1 MTRDK
6 QALNGTQTIGPP
18 RLVDIIL
25 TLVLPGLGH
34 LIRGYWEKA
43 LLFFGV
49 LSVLGVTLWLAVAK
63 HRLAWLAGSSDY
75 WFSTVMMFLLLALIW
90 IVALVDLYKTI
101 RKATEKEQYVVGYWD
116 MATRRFSKD
125 AKGIIGLL
133 VIALILHVALFAPF
147 FASGH
152 NFKDVEGYVKPRIH
166 AIKMDLSDFQA
177 APSGDHPLGTDNFG
191 RDVLD
196 RLIFGTR
203 VALGI
208 GFVATMLNMFL
219 GGFLG
224 LIGGY
229 FRGPIDAVLMRILE
243 VINSIPFLVLALLIR
258 GLWQGGGIV
267 SLMLILGIFGLQ
279 PARIIR
285 SEVLSVREKDYVLA
299 ARAIGAPTWRI
310 IAKYVLPNALAS
322 LIVVTTMSIGVNII
336 VVAGLS
342 FLGFGV
348 PPPTPSWGAMLQEA
362 QEYMRTAWW
371 MAVYPGLT
379 IVLTVFG
386 FNILG
391 DSLRDVLDP
400 RLK

>member
-1 MTRDK
+1 MTSDRR
-6 QALNGTQTIGPP
+6 ALNETQLLERPQ
-18 RLVDIIL
+18 LSDIIL
-25 TLVLPGLGH
+25 SLVLPGLGH
-34 LIRGYWEKA
+34 LVRGYWEKA
-43 LLFFGV
+43 LLFFGG
-49 LSVLGVTLWLAVAK
+49 LLVLGATLWLAVAK

-75 WFSTVMMFLLLALIW
+75 WFSTAMLFLFLALAW
-90 IVALVDLYKTI
+90 TVALLDLYKTT
-101 RKATEKEQYVVGYWD
+101 RKAAEKEHYVVGYWD
-116 MATRRFSKD
+116 MTTRRFAKD
-125 AKGIIGLL
+125 SKGIIGLL
-133 VIALILHVALFAPF
+133 IITLILHVALFAPF

-152 NFKDVEGYVKPRIH
+152 GVEGVEGYVKPRIH
-166 AIKMDLSDFQA
+166 AIKMNLYNFQA
-177 APSGDHPLGTDNFG
+177 PPSGDHPLGTDNFG

-229 FRGPIDAVLMRILE
+229 FRGPTDAVLMRVLE
-243 VINSIPFLVLALLIR
+243 VINSIPFLVLALLVR
-258 GLWQGGGIV
+258 GLWQDGGIM

-299 ARAIGAPTWRI
+299 ARAIGAPTGRI
-310 IAKYVLPNALAS
+310 ILRYVLPNALAS

-342 FLGFGV
+342 FLGYGV

>member
-1 MTRDK
+1 MTEKASAKLQKR
-6 QALNGTQTIGPP
+6 
-18 RLVDIIL
+18 DIIL
-25 TLVLPGLGH
+25 SLLLPGLGH
-34 LIRGYWEKA
+34 IGRGWWGKA
-43 LLFFGV
+43 LLFLGA
-49 LSVLGVTLWLAVAK
+49 LLVLGATLGLAVAK
-63 HRLAWLAGSSDY
+63 HRLSWLAGAPDY
-75 WFSTVMMFLLLALIW
+75 WFSTVMMFVFLALVW
-90 IVALVDLYKTI
+90 FWALYDLW
-101 RKATEKEQYVVGYWD
+101 RMVRARAEKHYAFGYWQ
-116 MATRRFSKD
+116 MASSRFSRD
-125 AKGIIGLL
+125 PKGIVGLL
-133 VIALILHVALFAPF
+133 TIVLVLHVAIFAPF

-152 NFKDVEGYVKPRIH
+152 SFEGVRGYMKPVQLG
-166 AIKMDLSDFQA
+166 IKMDLLNFQA
-177 APSGDHPLGTDNFG
+177 RPTADHPLGTDNFG

-196 RLIFGTR
+196 RIIFGSR

-208 GFVATMLNMFL
+208 GAVATLLNMLL

-229 FRGPIDAVLMRILE
+229 FRGVSDAILMRILE

-258 GLWQGGGIV
+258 GLWAEGGIL

-285 SEVLSVREKDYVLA
+285 SEVLSVREEDYVTA
-299 ARAIGAPTWRI
+299 ARAIGVPTWRI
-310 IAKYVLPNALAS
+310 ILKYVLPNAIAS
-322 LIVVTTMSIGVNII
+322 LMVVTTMSIGVNII

-342 FLGFGV
+342 FLGYGV

-371 MAVYPGLT
+371 MAVFPGLS
-379 IVLTVFG
+379 IVVTVFG